1 MCTVR
6 GDPKITEITH
16 NITHKKK
23 RSGVYGLFGGL
34 FFGTF
39 EVSIL
44 LSTGGS
50 FVSLLSIGVSGG
62 SVFVSLKRYTAS
74 SFGGKKAADYLNRLL
89 RQEM

>member
-6 GDPKITEITH
+6 GDPKITEITY
-16 NITHKKK
+16 NIIHKKK

-34 FFGTF
+34 FFGTL

-74 SFGGKKAADYLNRLL
+74 SFGNKKAADYLNRLL